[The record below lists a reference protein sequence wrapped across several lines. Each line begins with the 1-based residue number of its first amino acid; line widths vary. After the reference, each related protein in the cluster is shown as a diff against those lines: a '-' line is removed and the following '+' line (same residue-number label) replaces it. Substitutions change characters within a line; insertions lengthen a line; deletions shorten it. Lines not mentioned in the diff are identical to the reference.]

1 MNKNIRKK
9 FLITGAAGFFGSHIA
24 EKALSMGHEV
34 IAIDIFNSE
43 TTPVIE
49 KEKNI
54 TILKKLSKEKQVKF
68 KIYKADVRD
77 GEVLEKI
84 FKEES
89 PNIII
94 HAAALARDRDS
105 MDIPLEFI
113 QTNVVGSQNIINAA
127 MKLTSIE
134 QFIVIS
140 TRSAVGQAA
149 SASALMT
156 EDELMR
162 PINPYGATKLAMEG
176 LFHSYYSD
184 EKVPVKICR
193 MQPMYGPRCRHD
205 MFVWR
210 ILNSILTGEKIQK
223 YGTGEGV
230 RDWLYISDA
239 VDAVFALI
247 NTEILYD
254 VFNIGV
260 GEMTSTNDLIRICE
274 ESTGKK
280 ANIENIDAVRGDAIF
295 AGIADCTRIAKT
307 CGWMAKIKIQDGI
320 KKTYN
325 YMKDNKIKS

>member
-1 MNKNIRKK
+1 MSKNLKQK
-9 FLITGAAGFFGSHIA
+9 FLITGSAGFFGSHMA
-24 EKALSMGHEV
+24 EQALSMGHEV
-34 IAIDIFNSE
+34 VGIDMFNSE
-43 TTPVIE
+43 TTPAIE
-49 KEKNI
+49 KKKNI
-54 TILKKLSKEKQVKF
+54 MLLESLSEEKQVRF
-68 KIYKADVRD
+68 KIYKADIRD
-77 GEVLEKI
+77 GEALEKI
-84 FKEES
+84 FKKES

-127 MKLTSIE
+127 MNISSIE
-134 QFIVIS
+134 QCVVIS

-149 SASALMT
+149 SAEALMT
-156 EDELMR
+156 EDVQMR

-176 LFHSYYSD
+176 LFHSYHND
-184 EKVPVKICR
+184 KKVPIKICR
-193 MQPMYGPRCRHD
+193 MQPIYGPRCRHD

-210 ILNSILTGEKIQK
+210 ILNSILTREKIQK

-247 NTEILYD
+247 GTEVLYD

-260 GEMTSTNDLIRICE
+260 GKMTSTNDLIRICE
-274 ESTGKK
+274 ETTGKK
-280 ANIENIDAVRGDAIF
+280 ANIENIAAVRGDAIF
-295 AGIADCTRIAKT
+295 AGIADCTKIAKT
-307 CGWMAKIKIQDGI
+307 CGWKAKIKIEDGI

-325 YMKDNKIKS
+325 YMSDTKIQK